1 MAHVTRISN
10 RISMLD
16 LVTRVWENQV
26 SSRNRRPS
34 GYRKSQLAALFQ
46 LNFRPG
52 QYQCLIFTIIG
63 NRPQQMMPI
72 ELTLVRPLVFTSIV
86 VGWEI
91 FVPWRP
97 RRLCPLI
104 YAAGH
109 RREGVTL
116 HQDWQKK
123 VAQWL
128 VSIF

>member
-1 MAHVTRISN
+1 
-10 RISMLD
+10 
-16 LVTRVWENQV
+16 
-26 SSRNRRPS
+26 
-34 GYRKSQLAALFQ
+34 
-46 LNFRPG
+46 
-52 QYQCLIFTIIG
+52 
-63 NRPQQMMPI
+63 MMPI
-72 ELTLVRPLVFTSIV
+72 ELTLVRPLVFTSTV

-123 VAQWL
+123 SHSMVGIHIL
-128 VSIF
+128 VPIFIIQAAVDEKKIP